1 MVDEPLVT
9 EWPEVALGDGPQ
21 PFILQVTDLKQWLYC
36 ARVVYF
42 AYNWPAVRP
51 EVYHMEEGR
60 LRHEEERR
68 RLARRRMRRLPGLPD
83 GEYRFDVWH
92 VSDTLHLSG
101 RVDLVIVREEEAIPV
116 DFKDTFRPQAP
127 HFRWQVAAYALLVEE
142 ALQLPVRR
150 GYVYSLPK
158 RRGHEVRLTER
169 TRREVKAILQAIA
182 EALQGEA
189 FPAGPTSTAPCV
201 ACEFRRFCNDR
212 F

>member
-1 MVDEPLVT
+1 MADEQFLV
-9 EWPEVALGDGPQ
+9 EWPEVALADGPQ
-21 PFILQVTDLKQWLYC
+21 PLILQVTDLKQWLYC

-42 AYNWPAVRP
+42 AYTWPAVRP

-60 LRHEEERR
+60 LRHEEERHRLGR
-68 RLARRRMRRLPGLPD
+68 RGRHLPGLPE

-92 VSDTLHLSG
+92 VSKALHLSG
-101 RVDLVIVREEEAIPV
+101 RVDLVIVREDEAIPV
-116 DFKDTFRPQAP
+116 DFKDTFRPQAA

-142 ALQLPVRR
+142 ALSLPVRR

-158 RRGHEVRLTER
+158 RRGHEVRITGR

-182 EALQGEA
+182 EALQGET
-189 FPAGPTSTAPCV
+189 FPAGPKSSAPCV